1 MKELITSSKDL
12 DYLTDMFNWNYMVYK
27 NTTNSINQ
35 INDNEIKNHF
45 KKTIDKF
52 YEVMNEIIKMMEE
65 INE

>member
-12 DYLTDMFNWNYMVYK
+12 DYLTDMFNWNYMAYK
-27 NTTNSINQ
+27 NTINSINK

>member
-12 DYLTDMFNWNYMVYK
+12 DYLTDMFNWNYMAYK
-27 NTTNSINQ
+27 NTTNSINK

>member
-12 DYLTDMFNWNYMVYK
+12 NYLTDTFNWNYMAYK

-45 KKTIDKF
+45 KKSIDKF
-52 YEVMNEIIKMMEE
+52 YEVMNEIIKIMEE

>member
-12 DYLTDMFNWNYMVYK
+12 DYLTDMFNWNYMAYK